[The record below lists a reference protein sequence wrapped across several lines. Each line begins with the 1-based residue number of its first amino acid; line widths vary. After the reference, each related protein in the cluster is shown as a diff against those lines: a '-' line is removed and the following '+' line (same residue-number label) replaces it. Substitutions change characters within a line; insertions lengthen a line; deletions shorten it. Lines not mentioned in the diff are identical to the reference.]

1 MHASPGRC
9 NGSGASSFYKL
20 TRAPAPFLRPH
31 EGLDRMNLWLRLLHL
46 IMSSFARPPL
56 DPLSDTSCLRYRVWP
71 HDLDLSMHV
80 NNSRY
85 WALMD
90 LGRLDII
97 IRSGLWRAVVR
108 NRWAPIVNA
117 ARIRFRRELRLF
129 RRFRIETRIVA
140 WTETFVV
147 MEHRVLTGGRAGRDI
162 VSAVALASTG
172 LYDRKTKSFVPVER
186 LFAEIG
192 LAVSPSPE
200 PTPDV
205 AAFLAAEEAL
215 RQAA

>member
-1 MHASPGRC
+1 
-9 NGSGASSFYKL
+9 
-20 TRAPAPFLRPH
+20 
-31 EGLDRMNLWLRLLHL
+31 MNLWLRLLHL
-46 IMSSFARPPL
+46 VVASYFRPRL
-56 DPLSDTSCLRYRVWP
+56 DPLSDASRLEFRVWP

-90 LGRLDII
+90 LGRIDLI

-108 NRWAPIVNA
+108 NRWSPIVNA
-117 ARIRFRRELRLF
+117 ARIRFRRELTPF

-140 WTETFVV
+140 WTDTFVI
-147 MEHRVLTGGRAGRDI
+147 MEHRVLTAGKAGRDI

-172 LYDRKTKSFVPVER
+172 LYDRKAKSFVSVER
-186 LFAEIG
+186 LFGALG
-192 LAVSPSPE
+192 LDVLPSPE
-200 PTPDV
+200 PSPDV
-205 AAFLAAEEAL
+205 AAFLASEEML